1 MAIILEAE
9 AVFRARDASGKA
21 LADIANR
28 FKEISKAG
36 KTVGEAV
43 SGIGRQIGEMKGKL
57 DRIEGFRG
65 LQRGLSETRQKF
77 RAAQEEVQR
86 LSRAMRE
93 VEQPTRQMEAAYR
106 RAQAA
111 VSSAAAAYRDQAR
124 AAIEAKRGL
133 EQAGI
138 PLNNLRGQQDAL
150 KRSIEAANNQLQRQA
165 QIMARGGPWGRGPVS
180 GSGVPL
186 TPQTHPAQSQR
197 PMARA
202 GSAAATVAGTA
213 AAYGGGMAFRSA
225 YTRMIEFERS
235 VAYSQAR
242 GELTDEQATRLR
254 RNARELGAA
263 GLGFSARDVSELQR
277 AYVQAGY
284 ENDADALA
292 RPTMNFSLFG
302 DVDPYSA
309 ADFTVSAL
317 AAYGIKPKNREEL
330 VNAATRYQDII
341 AKGANVTRLGVDD
354 FAQGF
359 KYAAPFAAALGV
371 SQEQLAA
378 MIATQGQAG
387 LRGDE
392 AGVAVRSMLTRTV
405 KPTADSRQAMAE
417 MGMRFEDYALETKPV
432 SVDDLLSGLRNQG
445 IDASKIRKRLQRRLT
460 STESE
465 GGDIAE
471 AMTDE
476 VISGLGIKSIIDKR
490 KVARMVSRYTAS
502 LGERLDVDRLLADLR
517 ERGVTPGQMSRIF
530 DQRQG
535 VRIGTLTFND
545 DYERFLKILTE
556 QSAGSSERG
565 AELMRRGPLGAH
577 NRLVSSFDN
586 LILSLAESGVLDT
599 VATGLDAVAT
609 TFRSMAETNPK
620 LLEFSTYAAMAVG
633 GIGAL
638 TLAIRPL
645 VALVGALGGGGAA
658 AAGASAVGA
667 AAAGSRLGTFVNM
680 GLKGGLI
687 GGGLYFGGK
696 ALINAAVDALP
707 KPAYPAGYDP
717 EAEMNLG
724 TWGRIKRIW
733 NDLPSLPSGPAV
745 DPATMERARRAADEF
760 RRDPEGARG
769 RAMMRMGPA
778 QMSVTGEAT
787 VRSELKVQVE
797 PSPLFEVRMR
807 EIAREQ
813 AARMPLQGS
822 TNGPGSTGVSMPE
835 AAAPIVGSGRE

>member
-1 MAIILEAE
+1 
-9 AVFRARDASGKA
+9 
-21 LADIANR
+21 
-28 FKEISKAG
+28 
-36 KTVGEAV
+36 
-43 SGIGRQIGEMKGKL
+43 
-57 DRIEGFRG
+57 
-65 LQRGLSETRQKF
+65 
-77 RAAQEEVQR
+77 
-86 LSRAMRE
+86 
-93 VEQPTRQMEAAYR
+93 MEAAYR

-354 FAQGF
+354 FAHGF

-599 VATGLDAVAT
+599 VAKSFDHLASGINSL
-609 TFRSMAETNPK
+609 AEANPK
-620 LLEFSTYAAMAVG
+620 LLEFATYA
-633 GIGAL
+633 GIAAGTLSSAAL
-638 TLAIRPL
+638 
-645 VALVGALGGGGAA
+645 ALGPAIALLRFTGSGAAGTAAPA
-658 AAGASAVGA
+658 AAGPGA
-667 AAAGSRLGTFVNM
+667 RSFIGT
-680 GLKGGLI
+680 GLRGGLI
-687 GGGLYFGGK
+687 GGGLYFGGRT
-696 ALINAAVDALP
+696 LIGAGLDALP

-787 VRSELKVQVE
+787 VRNELKVTVE
-797 PSPLFEVRMR
+797 PSPMFEVRMH
-807 EIAREQ
+807 EIAKDA
-813 AARMPLQGS
+813 AARMPLQGG

-835 AAAPIVGSGRE
+835 AAAPATGVP